1 MHTNDGTLHEQCIV
15 ILVTYTI
22 YLTRFFAKCL
32 KMFVHVSLKIF
43 ISVCTLPS
51 IGDLHVPQPCIAAGY
66 GSLIDSDEDRG
77 SQIDEDIGNNNT

>member
-1 MHTNDGTLHEQCIV
+1 MHTKDGTLHQQCIV
-15 ILVTYTI
+15 ILV
-22 YLTRFFAKCL
+22 LHNPFNKVFAKCL
-32 KMFVHVSLKIF
+32 KMFVHVHVSLKIF

-77 SQIDEDIGNNNT
+77 SQIE

>member
-1 MHTNDGTLHEQCIV
+1 MHRDIGHLHNPFNKV
-15 ILVTYTI
+15 I
-22 YLTRFFAKCL
+22 AKCL
-32 KMFVHVSLKIF
+32 KMFLHVSLKIF
-43 ISVCTLPS
+43 ISVFTLPS